1 MRIVLTNCWHD
12 DNKGDC
18 GIVWGTLESILYNYP
33 NAKIS
38 LVSTFSE
45 DDPRYGDSFRHLQRR
60 FPSINI
66 FGSPIERMDA
76 YNPNISSKRMN
87 NFVRRCWWSA
97 HLIRSMLALLLT
109 SILPR
114 KFTNKPCL
122 KVIQQSDLVISKG
135 GHIFYATNFLDL
147 FGMLFHSYPLLLA
160 WKFKKPFGIYA
171 QSVGP
176 FYNLVPRMFIKWL
189 FFKAEFLLVRENISK
204 QELIHC
210 GIPEEKITVVPD
222 AAFGLK
228 PDLTERVKVLLETND
243 LTPHSFV
250 VFTPRQWVFKTE
262 FKRQKYI
269 EGIAETADFVSEN
282 LSLKVVLI
290 SHTQGPLEIED
301 DKIIVNGIYKLI
313 KNKENVA
320 VIHEDLSPT
329 ELISLYSQSKFV
341 VGTRFHSI
349 IFALIGKKPC
359 IAISYSGPKAHGI
372 MQMFGLEEFV
382 INIDEFKTEDCVKL
396 IKIILDK
403 HNEIQERIVLK
414 VEIIQKET
422 LDTPRCLLNFI
433 AKNHEISNNE

>member
-1 MRIVLTNCWHD
+1 MRIALTNCWHD
-12 DNKGDC
+12 DNKGDS
-18 GIVWGTLESILYNYP
+18 GIVWGTIESILYNYP
-33 NAKIS
+33 NAQIS

-45 DDPRYGDSFRHLQRR
+45 DDPRYENSFRHLQRR
-60 FPSINI
+60 FPSVDV

-76 YNPNISSKRMN
+76 YNPEISSKRMN

-97 HLIRSMLALLLT
+97 HLIRSLLALLLT

-114 KFTNKPCL
+114 KFINKPCL
-122 KVIQQSDLVISKG
+122 KAIKQSDLVISKG

-160 WKFKKPFGIYA
+160 WRLKKPFGIYA
-171 QSVGP
+171 QSIGP
-176 FYNLVPRMFIKWL
+176 LYNLVSKLFIKWL
-189 FFKAEFLLVRENISK
+189 FSKAEFLLVRENISK
-204 QELIHC
+204 QELIQC

-222 AAFGLK
+222 AAFGLT
-228 PDLTERVKVLLETND
+228 PNLTERVKVLLETNG
-243 LTPHSFV
+243 LIPNSFV

-262 FKRQKYI
+262 FNRQKYM
-269 EGIAETADFVSEN
+269 EGVAETADFVIES
-282 LSLKVVLI
+282 LSLKVALV
-290 SHTQGPLEIED
+290 SHTQGPIKIED
-301 DKIIVNGIYKLI
+301 DRVVVEDIYKLI
-313 KNKENVA
+313 KNKENA
-320 VIHEDLSPT
+320 VIINEDLSPT

-382 INIDEFKTEDCVKL
+382 INIDEFKTEDCVKR

-403 HNEIQERIVLK
+403 HNEIQERIALK
-414 VEIIQKET
+414 LERIQKET
-422 LDTPRCLLNFI
+422 LNTPRYLLNFI
-433 AKNHEISNNE
+433 VKNHEVNNKG